1 MDQIINPITIATRLD
16 AVTSFA
22 GHTSGAVHLR

>member
-1 MDQIINPITIATRLD
+1 MDQIINPMTTTTSFV

-22 GHTSGAVHLR
+22 GHTSGAPHLK